1 MVLLQQMGIL
11 FVYMM
16 IGYVA
21 CKKEYFDQEFGK
33 KLSWLVVNVANPM
46 LAISAVVNNEEQI
59 AKKDFYVTVL
69 LAICFYA
76 FFLILAQIL
85 PRLIG
90 VQKSDIGV
98 YKMMTTFNNIG
109 FMGFPVIA
117 AAYGNG
123 ALIYAVP
130 FSIMFNILCYTWGI
144 QTLCGGGEKGNWKR
158 IINIGTISGI
168 ISIVLFFMQIPV
180 PKMICSL
187 SAGLSNLTGPL
198 SMLVIGISI
207 AAMELK
213 DLFTDVKLLKFAL
226 IKLLAVPVAAM
237 LLVCQVIDN
246 RLICEVFL
254 VMMATPAASMCAML
268 SQQYGGDY
276 ELAAKGVALTTIL
289 SVVTMPIV
297 SEIVFHIAVYVGQTY
312 IPDFLDICFMV

>member
-90 VQKSDIGV
+90 VQNSDIGV

-207 AAMELK
+207 AAMEMK

-226 IKLLAVPVAAM
+226 IKLLAVPVAVM

-246 RLICEVFL
+246 QLICEVFL

-289 SVVTMPIV
+289 SVITMPIV
-297 SEIVFHIAVYVGQTY
+297 SEIVY
-312 IPDFLDICFMV
+312 FMIQ

>member
-46 LAISAVVNNEEQI
+46 LAISAVVNNKEQI

-90 VQKSDIGV
+90 VQNSDIGV

-297 SEIVFHIAVYVGQTY
+297 SEIVFHIAV
-312 IPDFLDICFMV
+312 

>member
-90 VQKSDIGV
+90 VQNSDIGV

-246 RLICEVFL
+246 RLICKVFL

-297 SEIVFHIAVYVGQTY
+297 SEIVFLIAV
-312 IPDFLDICFMV
+312 

>member
-33 KLSWLVVNVANPM
+33 KLSWHVVNVANPM

-297 SEIVFHIAVYVGQTY
+297 SEIVFHIAV
-312 IPDFLDICFMV
+312 

>member
-109 FMGFPVIA
+109 FMGFLVIA

-254 VMMATPAASMCAML
+254 VMMATPAASMCAIL

-297 SEIVFHIAVYVGQTY
+297 SEIVFHIAV
-312 IPDFLDICFMV
+312 

>member
-254 VMMATPAASMCAML
+254 VMMATPAASMCVML

-289 SVVTMPIV
+289 SVATMPIV
-297 SEIVFHIAVYVGQTY
+297 SEIVFHIAV
-312 IPDFLDICFMV
+312 

>member
-117 AAYGNG
+117 AVYGNG

-187 SAGLSNLTGPL
+187 SAGLTNLTGPL

-297 SEIVFHIAVYVGQTY
+297 SEIVFHIAV
-312 IPDFLDICFMV
+312 

>member
-90 VQKSDIGV
+90 VQRSDIGV

-237 LLVCQVIDN
+237 FLVCQVIDN

-254 VMMATPAASMCAML
+254 VMMATSAASMCAML

-297 SEIVFHIAVYVGQTY
+297 SEIVFHIAV
-312 IPDFLDICFMV
+312 

>member
-187 SAGLSNLTGPL
+187 SAGLSNLTGPH

-297 SEIVFHIAVYVGQTY
+297 SEIVFHIAV
-312 IPDFLDICFMV
+312 

>member
-59 AKKDFYVTVL
+59 AKKDFYVTIL

-90 VQKSDIGV
+90 VQNSDIGV

-254 VMMATPAASMCAML
+254 VMMATPAASMCAIL

-297 SEIVFHIAVYVGQTY
+297 SEIVFHIAV
-312 IPDFLDICFMV
+312 

>member
-11 FVYMM
+11 FVYKM

-297 SEIVFHIAVYVGQTY
+297 SEIVFHIAV
-312 IPDFLDICFMV
+312 

>member
-1 MVLLQQMGIL
+1 MKDGIITADGD
-11 FVYMM
+11 FVRLYDD
-16 IGYVA
+16 GYVA

-297 SEIVFHIAVYVGQTY
+297 SEIVFHIAV
-312 IPDFLDICFMV
+312 

>member
-76 FFLILAQIL
+76 FFLILARIL

-109 FMGFPVIA
+109 FMGLPVIA

-297 SEIVFHIAVYVGQTY
+297 SEIVFHIAV
-312 IPDFLDICFMV
+312 

>member
-33 KLSWLVVNVANPM
+33 KLSWLVVNVANLM

-297 SEIVFHIAVYVGQTY
+297 SEIVFHIAV
-312 IPDFLDICFMV
+312 

>member
-90 VQKSDIGV
+90 VQNSDIDV

-268 SQQYGGDY
+268 SQQYGEDY

-297 SEIVFHIAVYVGQTY
+297 SEIVFHIAV
-312 IPDFLDICFMV
+312 

>member
-59 AKKDFYVTVL
+59 AKKDFYVTIL

-187 SAGLSNLTGPL
+187 SAELSNLTGPL

-254 VMMATPAASMCAML
+254 VMMATPAASMCAIL

-297 SEIVFHIAVYVGQTY
+297 SEIVFHIAV
-312 IPDFLDICFMV
+312 

>member
-21 CKKEYFDQEFGK
+21 CKKEYFNQEFEK

-297 SEIVFHIAVYVGQTY
+297 SEIVFHIAV
-312 IPDFLDICFMV
+312 

>member
-254 VMMATPAASMCAML
+254 VMMATPAASMFAML

-297 SEIVFHIAVYVGQTY
+297 SEIVFHIAV
-312 IPDFLDICFMV
+312 

>member
-90 VQKSDIGV
+90 VQNSDIGV

-168 ISIVLFFMQIPV
+168 ISIVLFFYADPGSENDLF
-180 PKMICSL
+180 SL
-187 SAGLSNLTGPL
+187 SRT
-198 SMLVIGISI
+198 
-207 AAMELK
+207 
-213 DLFTDVKLLKFAL
+213 
-226 IKLLAVPVAAM
+226 
-237 LLVCQVIDN
+237 Q
-246 RLICEVFL
+246 
-254 VMMATPAASMCAML
+254 
-268 SQQYGGDY
+268 
-276 ELAAKGVALTTIL
+276 
-289 SVVTMPIV
+289 
-297 SEIVFHIAVYVGQTY
+297 
-312 IPDFLDICFMV
+312 

>member
-90 VQKSDIGV
+90 VQNSDIGV

-144 QTLCGGGEKGNWKR
+144 QTLCGGGEKRNWKR

-297 SEIVFHIAVYVGQTY
+297 SEIVFHIAV
-312 IPDFLDICFMV
+312 

>member
-90 VQKSDIGV
+90 VQNSDIGV

-213 DLFTDVKLLKFAL
+213 YLFTDVKLLKFAL

-276 ELAAKGVALTTIL
+276 ELAAKGVALTTIF

-297 SEIVFHIAVYVGQTY
+297 SEIVFHIAV
-312 IPDFLDICFMV
+312 

>member
-276 ELAAKGVALTTIL
+276 ELAAKGVALTAIL

-297 SEIVFHIAVYVGQTY
+297 SEIVFHIAV
-312 IPDFLDICFMV
+312 

>member
-33 KLSWLVVNVANPM
+33 KLSWHVVNVANPM

-254 VMMATPAASMCAML
+254 VMMATPAASMCAIL

-297 SEIVFHIAVYVGQTY
+297 SEIVFHIAV
-312 IPDFLDICFMV
+312 

>member
-59 AKKDFYVTVL
+59 SKKDFYVTVL

-297 SEIVFHIAVYVGQTY
+297 SEIVFHIAV
-312 IPDFLDICFMV
+312 

>member
-90 VQKSDIGV
+90 VQNSDIGV

-246 RLICEVFL
+246 QLICEVFL

-289 SVVTMPIV
+289 SVITMPIV
-297 SEIVFHIAVYVGQTY
+297 SEIVFHIAV
-312 IPDFLDICFMV
+312 

>member
-76 FFLILAQIL
+76 FFLILAQSL

-297 SEIVFHIAVYVGQTY
+297 SEIVFHIAV
-312 IPDFLDICFMV
+312 

>member
-144 QTLCGGGEKGNWKR
+144 QTLCEGGEKGNWKR

-237 LLVCQVIDN
+237 LLVCQVID
-246 RLICEVFL
+246 
-254 VMMATPAASMCAML
+254 
-268 SQQYGGDY
+268 
-276 ELAAKGVALTTIL
+276 K
-289 SVVTMPIV
+289 
-297 SEIVFHIAVYVGQTY
+297 
-312 IPDFLDICFMV
+312 

>member
-59 AKKDFYVTVL
+59 AKKDFYVTIL

-90 VQKSDIGV
+90 VQNSDIGV

-297 SEIVFHIAVYVGQTY
+297 SEIVFHIAV
-312 IPDFLDICFMV
+312 

>member
-90 VQKSDIGV
+90 VQNSSIGV

-144 QTLCGGGEKGNWKR
+144 QTLCRGGEKGNWKR

-297 SEIVFHIAVYVGQTY
+297 SEIVFHIAV
-312 IPDFLDICFMV
+312 

>member
-46 LAISAVVNNEEQI
+46 LATSAVVNNEEQI

-180 PKMICSL
+180 PKMICFL

-297 SEIVFHIAVYVGQTY
+297 SEIVFHIAV
-312 IPDFLDICFMV
+312 

>member
-59 AKKDFYVTVL
+59 AKKDFYVTIL

-117 AAYGNG
+117 ATYGNG

-254 VMMATPAASMCAML
+254 VMMATPAASMCAIL

-297 SEIVFHIAVYVGQTY
+297 SEIVFHIAV
-312 IPDFLDICFMV
+312 

>member
-213 DLFTDVKLLKFAL
+213 DLFADVKLLKFAFV
-226 IKLLAVPVAAM
+226 KLLVVPVAAM

-246 RLICEVFL
+246 QLICEVFL

-297 SEIVFHIAVYVGQTY
+297 SEIVFHIAV
-312 IPDFLDICFMV
+312 

>member
-117 AAYGNG
+117 AVYGNG

-144 QTLCGGGEKGNWKR
+144 QTLCRGGEKENWKR
-158 IINIGTISGI
+158 IINIGTISEI

-297 SEIVFHIAVYVGQTY
+297 SEIVFHIAV
-312 IPDFLDICFMV
+312 

>member
-246 RLICEVFL
+246 QLICEVFL

-289 SVVTMPIV
+289 SVITMPIV
-297 SEIVFHIAVYVGQTY
+297 SEIVY
-312 IPDFLDICFMV
+312 FMIQ

>member
-1 MVLLQQMGIL
+1 MVLLQQMVIL

-90 VQKSDIGV
+90 VQKSDIGG

-297 SEIVFHIAVYVGQTY
+297 SEIVFHIAV
-312 IPDFLDICFMV
+312 

>member
-33 KLSWLVVNVANPM
+33 KLSWLVVNVANSM

-297 SEIVFHIAVYVGQTY
+297 SEIVFHIAV
-312 IPDFLDICFMV
+312 

>member
-85 PRLIG
+85 PKLIG
-90 VQKSDIGV
+90 VQNSDIGV

-297 SEIVFHIAVYVGQTY
+297 SEIVFHIAV
-312 IPDFLDICFMV
+312 

>member
-90 VQKSDIGV
+90 VQNSDIGV

-109 FMGFPVIA
+109 FMGFPVID

-246 RLICEVFL
+246 RVICEVFL

-297 SEIVFHIAVYVGQTY
+297 SEIVFHIAV
-312 IPDFLDICFMV
+312 

>member
-59 AKKDFYVTVL
+59 AKKDFYVTIL

-226 IKLLAVPVAAM
+226 IKLLAVPAAAM

-297 SEIVFHIAVYVGQTY
+297 SEIVFHIAV
-312 IPDFLDICFMV
+312 